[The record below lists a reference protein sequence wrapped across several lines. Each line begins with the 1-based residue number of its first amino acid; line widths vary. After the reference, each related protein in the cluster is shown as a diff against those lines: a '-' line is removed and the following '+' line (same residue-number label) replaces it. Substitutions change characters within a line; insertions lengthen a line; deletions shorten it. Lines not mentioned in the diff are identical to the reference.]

1 MKILVFMPHI
11 MVSRVRWYPLQCK
24 PGQSK
29 TDYRGELEVRLEFTV
44 KASENVGGS
53 VSDLRNKKKG
63 SLSNVVGGSLMN
75 IGSKQVG
82 IKRFTDSGKDKI
94 A

>member
-44 KASENVGGS
+44 KASEHVGGS